1 MSVLSSSV
9 PGFRRFLSPQCAVP
23 RLRILYFTALV
34 LCGTLLVL
42 LHVSI
47 AGERRDSAA
56 LAAATR
62 DYLLAPRVIVVRMP
76 PVMRATKAKTNIRR
90 APARTAARKEK

>member
-62 DYLLAPRVIVVRMP
+62 DYLLAPRVIIVRELRTAMKVKSDIP
-76 PVMRATKAKTNIRR
+76 R
-90 APARTAARKEK
+90 APSVAHKEK